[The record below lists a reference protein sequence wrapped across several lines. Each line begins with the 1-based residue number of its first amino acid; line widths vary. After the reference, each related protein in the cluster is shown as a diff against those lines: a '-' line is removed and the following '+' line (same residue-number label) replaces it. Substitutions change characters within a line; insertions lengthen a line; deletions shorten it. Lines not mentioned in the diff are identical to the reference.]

1 MTLIYVDVL
10 EFEGTHIKNFYGDM
24 ARRYADLLA
33 TDEVMADIQSRLRP
47 GVSPISALLLTQR
60 LFFSYFTI
68 EILFGVKEP
77 FGKDSTEA
85 VREIA
90 DILKNGF
97 MA

>member
-1 MTLIYVDVL
+1 VQTLTAL
-10 EFEGTHIKNFYGDM
+10 
-24 ARRYADLLA
+24 
-33 TDEVMADIQSRLRP
+33 TDGA
-47 GVSPISALLLTQR
+47 PISALLLTQR
-60 LFFSYFTI
+60 LFFSFFTI

-97 MA
+97 MAT